1 MAATLTDIKKVLN
14 SQKPVPD
21 PFGLLHSITTLTAT
35 HGHTPELRELVVRA
49 LDKTEQ
55 FRKEKPLLMALA
67 REFGLYPY
75 MEQEGLTLTDALAVE
90 MHRPDNLDGVV
101 FSSIQAAVYLDLIE
115 GRNVILSAPT
125 SFGKSLIVDA
135 LIASGKYDNV
145 VLIVPTI
152 ALIDETRRRLSD
164 RQTGHKIYTHP
175 GQAYAERNL
184 FVLTQE
190 RYLALEN
197 PPRPD
202 LFFVDEFYKLDER
215 SGGKVSDRAALL
227 NQALYQLMKTGAQFY
242 LAGPNIHELSA
253 MVPTNVSRT
262 LQVTDFSTVAA
273 NVHRLPSN
281 SAEQR
286 KAMVKM
292 LASTL
297 TGGTMVY
304 CGSPRRVR
312 EVVGWLTE
320 DENGTYGA
328 GMPEAA
334 DWLEREYSE
343 DWALPKALRKG
354 IGSHHGRLPRWLA
367 HKVVSGFN
375 DRSLG
380 VLVCNNTLIEGVN
393 TTAKNVIVLDRTLAR
408 RTYNFFTFMNIR
420 GRGGRMFKHFVGD
433 IFLFHDA
440 PEPEI
445 NAVDIPGLSQSEDA
459 PTSLLLSIEAE
470 DRTERTNERLNP
482 VLSQRVLS
490 LETMR
495 ANQGVAPEAQIQL
508 AEHLQQ
514 LPVSRTRNLIWTT
527 AYPNHSQLAAL
538 MDLIWDYIPPDGA
551 SRHGAVSASQLTLYT
566 FWVAGAEGN
575 LREVMDRFT
584 QPNPQYDGKET
595 HDDKVDKAFDFMRFW
610 IDHNL
615 PMLVRAVDRIAE
627 EVFTRRGITPGKYGG
642 FASRM
647 EDGFQPHLLLT
658 LEEYGIPVQIS
669 KKLTR
674 WISGYRSLD
683 ELLERIANLPPE
695 ALSGL
700 DSFERETVFA
710 TMQSLRPSSGPQQ
723 FGIWMQ

>member
-1 MAATLTDIKKVLN
+1 MAATVNELREVLN
-14 SQKPVPD
+14 SPNPIPD
-21 PFGLLHSITTLTAT
+21 PFGLLHSITILTAT
-35 HGHTPELRELVVRA
+35 DGQTPALRELVVRA
-49 LDKTEQ
+49 LDKIDQ
-55 FRKEKPLLMALA
+55 FQKEKPLLMALA

-75 MEQEGLTLTDALAVE
+75 MEQDGLALTDALAVE

-101 FSSIQAAVYLDLIE
+101 FSSIQAAVYLDLME

-190 RYLALEN
+190 RYLNLVD

-215 SGGKVSDRAALL
+215 SGENLSGRAALL
-227 NQALYQLMKTGAQFY
+227 NQALYRLMKTGAQFY

-253 MVPTNVSRT
+253 MVPTNISRT
-262 LQVTDFSTVAA
+262 LRVTDFSTVAA
-273 NVHRLPSN
+273 NVHRLPSRT
-281 SAEQR
+281 ADQR
-286 KAMVKM
+286 KEMVKL

-297 TGGTMVY
+297 TGGTMIY
-304 CGSPRRVR
+304 CGSPKRVR
-312 EVVGWLTE
+312 DVVGWLTE
-320 DENGTYGA
+320 DENATYGS
-328 GMPEAA
+328 GMPDAA
-334 DWLEREYSE
+334 NWLEHEYSE

-375 DRSLG
+375 DGSLG

-408 RTYNFFTFMNIR
+408 RAYNFFTFMNIR

-445 NAVDIPGLSQSEDA
+445 NAVDIPALSQSDDA
-459 PTSLLLSIEAE
+459 PTSLLLSMEAQ
-470 DRTERTNERLNP
+470 DRSERTNERLSP

-495 ANQGVAPEAQIQL
+495 ANQGVSPEAQIEL

-514 LPVSRTRNLIWTT
+514 LSLPHIQNLLWNTP
-527 AYPNHSQLAAL
+527 YPNGRQSNAL
-538 MDLIWDYIPPDGA
+538 MELIWDFIPPDGA
-551 SRHGAVSASQLTLYT
+551 SRHGAVSAAQLALFTY
-566 FWVAGAEGN
+566 WVASAEGN
-575 LREVMDRFT
+575 LRAVMDKFT
-584 QPNPQYDGKET
+584 QPNPEYDGRET
-595 HDDKVDKAFDFMRFW
+595 HDDKVDKAFDFIRFW

-615 PMLVRAVDRIAE
+615 PMLIRAVDRIAD

-642 FASRM
+642 YASRM

-674 WISGYRSLD
+674 WISGYRTLD
-683 ELLERIANLPPE
+683 ELLERIARLPNE

-700 DSFERETVFA
+700 DYFEQETVLA
-710 TMQSLRPSSGPQQ
+710 TISSLRPDGGDFPL
-723 FGIWMQ
+723 FGWRR

>member
-1 MAATLTDIKKVLN
+1 MAATMTDIKIVLN
-14 SQKPVPD
+14 SPNPVPD
-21 PFGLLHSITTLTAT
+21 PFGLLHSITTLTAA

-49 LDKTEQ
+49 LDKVEQ
-55 FRKEKPLLMALA
+55 FQKEKPLLMALA

-75 MEQEGLTLTDALAVE
+75 MDAEGLTLTDALAVE

-101 FSSIQAAVYLDLIE
+101 FSSIQAAVYLDLME

-135 LIASGKYDNV
+135 LVASGKYDNI

-184 FVLTQE
+184 FILTQE
-190 RYLALEN
+190 RYLALED

-202 LFFVDEFYKLDER
+202 LFFMDEFYKLDER
-215 SGGKVSDRAALL
+215 SSGKISGRAALL

-253 MVPTNVSRT
+253 MVPVNVSAT
-262 LQVTDFSTVAA
+262 LRVTDFSTVAA
-273 NVHRLPSN
+273 NVHRLRSSN
-281 SAEQR
+281 ADQR
-286 KAMVKM
+286 KEMVKL
-292 LASTL
+292 LASTM
-297 TGGTMVY
+297 TGGTMIY
-304 CGSPRRVR
+304 CRSPKRVR

-320 DENGTYGA
+320 DENAVYGA
-328 GMPEAA
+328 GMPADA
-334 DWLEREYSE
+334 DWLEREYNE

-375 DRSLG
+375 DRRLG

-393 TTAKNVIVLDRTLAR
+393 TTAKNVIVLDRTLANR
-408 RTYNFFTFMNIR
+408 AYNFFTFMNIR

-440 PEPEI
+440 PEAEI
-445 NAVDIPGLSQSEDA
+445 SAVDIPGLSQSDDA
-459 PTSLLLSIEAE
+459 PTALLLSIDAE
-470 DRTERTNERLNP
+470 DRTARTNERLTD

-490 LETMR
+490 QETMK
-495 ANQGVAPEAQIQL
+495 ANQGVPPEAQIRL

-514 LPVSRTRNLIWTT
+514 LPVSQTRNLTWTT
-527 AYPNHSQLAAL
+527 SYPNRSQLIAL
-538 MDLIWDYIPPDGA
+538 MELIWDYIPPDGA
-551 SRHGAVSASQLTLYT
+551 SSHGAVSASQLALYT

-584 QPNPQYDGKET
+584 EPNPQYDGDET

-615 PMLVRAVDRIAE
+615 PMLVRAVDRIAD
-627 EVFTRRGITPGKYGG
+627 EVFTRRGITPGKYGA

-669 KKLTR
+669 KKLMR
-674 WISGYRSLD
+674 WLSGYRSLD
-683 ELLERIANLPPE
+683 ELLDQIATLPPE
-695 ALSGL
+695 AMNGL
-700 DSFERETVFA
+700 DVFEQNTVMT
-710 TMQSLRPSSGPQQ
+710 TMVSLRPTGWQ
-723 FGIWMQ
+723 FPLFGRTQ